1 MDDVRR
7 LYLSILQREPDPDGL
22 IIYSRILKETNIQ
35 RVEDILKSSEEFK
48 ALQSC
53 VPIDDARLVHPV
65 FADDP
70 PQPPRVHQL
79 VVARYH
85 ETTEWIPSDAIVY
98 NKGEPIEHPRF
109 KVIDAYNEGREGE
122 TYLRHIIEN
131 YDTLAEFTLF
141 TQADPFDHN
150 PLFVQDVHAN
160 EGETF
165 RSFGKWW
172 QPGIPPESVIRGSIR
187 PNIHIGNRDFVCTH
201 PELWE
206 DDGWVRIVRRVKMR
220 HHIKYILHWV
230 CERLHLEEPTAG
242 VPISMCGMFSVHRS
256 RIHMYPISF
265 YENMKLFLLEHP
277 DHGYIIERFWAILFL
292 LGCAY
297 TGEQREPGERAP

>member
-22 IIYSRILKETNIQ
+22 IIYSRVLKETNIK
-35 RVEDILKSSEEFK
+35 RVENILKSSEEFK

-53 VPIDDARLVHPV
+53 VPVDNARLDIPTLTDEIIPC
-65 FADDP
+65 A
-70 PQPPRVHQL
+70 HQL
-79 VVARYH
+79 VVARYD
-85 ETTEWIPSDAIVY
+85 ESIDWIPKDAIVY
-98 NKGEPIEHPRF
+98 NKGQPITHSRF
-109 KVIDAYNEGREGE
+109 KVIDVCNEGRESE

-131 YDTLAEFTLF
+131 YDTLAEYTIF
-141 TQADPFDHN
+141 TQANPFEHN

-160 EGETF
+160 KGEIF

-172 QPGIPPESVIRGSIR
+172 QPGIPPERIIQENIR

-201 PELWE
+201 PEVWE

-220 HHIKYILHWV
+220 HRIEYILPWV
-230 CERLHLEEPTAG
+230 CERLHLEEPATG
-242 VPISMCGMFSVHRS
+242 VPISMCGMFGAHKK
-256 RIHMYPISF
+256 RIHMYPKRF
-265 YENMKLFLLEHP
+265 YENMRLFLLEHP

-297 TGEQREPGERAP
+297 TRKTGETRERTP